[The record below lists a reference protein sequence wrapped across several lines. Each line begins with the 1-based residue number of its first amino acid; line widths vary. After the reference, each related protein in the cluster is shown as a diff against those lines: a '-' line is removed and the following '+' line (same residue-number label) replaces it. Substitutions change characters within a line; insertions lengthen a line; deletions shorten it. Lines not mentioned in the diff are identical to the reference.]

1 MEWTEQDM
9 QLLLENLR
17 DAIHVIDENGIF
29 VYANQKYERL
39 VGIPRQS
46 LMGTRVQELVDA
58 GILSSSTAMTAL
70 KKRSEYS
77 DIQMFK
83 TNIEVYSDST
93 PVFDDHGKL
102 THIVTQ
108 SVEAKTLQRLNAMR
122 KTSRNAASRKVPKL
136 SDIQKE
142 LNLDGKEHLAVDT
155 KTISIFMMA
164 KRVSS
169 VDAPVLL
176 HGPQGVGK
184 ENVARYIHKNSN
196 RAGKPFKH
204 IYANTLADETSSR
217 TLFGYEDDNGIHHS
231 GILDEADG
239 GTVYLDEV
247 IGLPFSIQSKLLSL
261 IHNGTATS
269 MTGKRRNYNIRFIF
283 GSLKDEQAFLADASV
298 NREWYYVL
306 SIFSIYI
313 SPLKERK
320 NDIIPLLDNFLAEF
334 NKQYHTQKKFERNVY
349 ERLLMYDWPG
359 NHREVKILVNRAV
372 IISKGEY
379 IGTQDLFLDS
389 YMQFSQSEIGGASAQ
404 INLKDEIEKIEAEYI
419 TQAFNKYKNTRAA
432 AKSLGI
438 ASSTFVRNRQNFI
451 KKGLMQGN

>member
-58 GILSSSTAMTAL
+58 GVLSSSTAMTAL

-438 ASSTFVRNRQNFI
+438 DSSTFVRKRQNFI

>member
-1 MEWTEQDM
+1 M
-9 QLLLENLR
+9 LLENLR

-438 ASSTFVRNRQNFI
+438 DSSTFVRKRQNFI

>member
-1 MEWTEQDM
+1 M
-9 QLLLENLR
+9 LLENLR

-58 GILSSSTAMTAL
+58 GVLSSSTAMTAL

-438 ASSTFVRNRQNFI
+438 DSSTFVRKRQNFI

>member
-1 MEWTEQDM
+1 VEWTEQDM

-58 GILSSSTAMTAL
+58 GVLSSSTAMTAL

-438 ASSTFVRNRQNFI
+438 DSSTFVRKRQNFI

>member
-438 ASSTFVRNRQNFI
+438 DSSTFVRKRQNFI